1 MGGTGQVLDKRCYLL
16 AEWDTDPPVR
26 TFELKME
33 PSAVYEINS
42 HKGQPEGPLLHAVYS
57 NLEQST
63 DLFQVF
69 VYVINAGTTF
79 IQINSHSNKKD
90 IYRNIKSMCF
100 KKCFELSASP
110 IIFIISEL
118 SC

>member
-1 MGGTGQVLDKRCYLL
+1 
-16 AEWDTDPPVR
+16 
-26 TFELKME
+26 ME

-42 HKGQPEGPLLHAVYS
+42 HKGQSEGPLLHAICS

-69 VYVINAGTTF
+69 VFVINTGTIF
-79 IQINSHSNKKD
+79 LIQINSHSNKKD